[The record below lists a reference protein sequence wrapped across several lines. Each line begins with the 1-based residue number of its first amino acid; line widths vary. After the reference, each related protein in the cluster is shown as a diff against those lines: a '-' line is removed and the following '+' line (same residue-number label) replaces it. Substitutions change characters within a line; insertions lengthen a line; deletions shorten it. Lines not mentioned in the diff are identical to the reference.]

1 MVDLVMVIV
10 VYFGGF
16 QLAAVCACFA
26 LRKATKRKTAIL
38 LWIAAAV
45 LALAQLALWQVLV
58 SSGNAI

>member
-1 MVDLVMVIV
+1 
-10 VYFGGF
+10 
-16 QLAAVCACFA
+16 
-26 LRKATKRKTAIL
+26 L